1 MAQTIIRYSFYILLG
16 LLPSL
21 IWLSFY
27 LRKDKHPEPNSMVL
41 KIFLY
46 GILLA
51 PLAVFFELLLVW
63 LINPTSHP
71 LTLLSH
77 MPQNGMIRIILAATL
92 IPALVEECLKYGVV
106 RLRVLKN
113 AAFDEPIDAMIYCI
127 VVGLGFAAI
136 ENLLIL
142 FRLPFNDLSQAIG
155 TIAFRFLGATLV
167 HALASAMV
175 GYWLA
180 LGLLYSKKR
189 KRYIF
194 TGLGLAI
201 TFHSCY
207 NYLVITT
214 FNQTNGNQ
222 KLFFFSAIIV
232 LMIATALTVSMFL
245 KKLKKQQAICKIAK
259 TKS

>member
-1 MAQTIIRYSFYILLG
+1 MAQTIIHYTFYISLG

-27 LRKDKHPEPNSMVL
+27 LRKDKHPEPNSMIL
-41 KIFLY
+41 KIFFY
-46 GILLA
+46 GMLLA
-51 PLAVFFELLLVW
+51 PLAIFLELLLVW
-63 LINPTSHP
+63 LINPTSNP
-71 LTLLSH
+71 LTLLSQ
-77 MPQNGMIRIILAATL
+77 MPQNGIIRVILAATL
-92 IPALVEECLKYGVV
+92 IPALVEEYLKYGVV
-106 RLRVLKN
+106 KLKVLKN

-127 VVGLGFAAI
+127 IVGLGFAAI

-142 FRLPFNDLSQAIG
+142 FRLPFDNLSQAIG

-167 HALASAMV
+167 HALASAMI

-180 LGLLYSKKR
+180 LGLLHSKKR

-201 TFHSCY
+201 IFHSCY

-214 FNQTNGNQ
+214 FNQTGGNQ
-222 KLFFFSAIIV
+222 KLLFFSAIIV

-245 KKLKKQQAICKIAK
+245 KKLKKQQAICKI

>member
-1 MAQTIIRYSFYILLG
+1 MAQTIIHYTFYISLG

-41 KIFLY
+41 KIFFY
-46 GILLA
+46 GMLLA
-51 PLAVFFELLLVW
+51 PLAIFFELLLVW
-63 LINPTSHP
+63 LINPTSNP
-71 LTLLSH
+71 LALLSQ
-77 MPQNGMIRIILAATL
+77 MPQNGIIRVILAATL
-92 IPALVEECLKYGVV
+92 IPALVEEYLKYGVIK
-106 RLRVLKN
+106 LKVLKN
-113 AAFDEPIDAMIYCI
+113 AAFDEPIDTMIYFI
-127 VVGLGFAAI
+127 IVGLGFAAI

-142 FRLPFNDLSQAIG
+142 FRLPFGDLSQAIG

-189 KRYIF
+189 KRYTFI
-194 TGLGLAI
+194 GLSLAI
-201 TFHSCY
+201 IFHSCY
-207 NYLVITT
+207 NYLVVTT

-222 KLFFFSAIIV
+222 KLLFFSAIIV

-245 KKLKKQQAICKIAK
+245 KKLKKQQAICKI
-259 TKS
+259 TKF